1 MNEFIKTILSAV
13 VGAVVVIALAYVVS
27 EITSAQNRALVE
39 QIETEIASN

>member
-39 QIETEIASN
+39 QIETEVASI